1 MDEDPDIERLAGA
14 LKVGLGMLTRRLR
27 SVQADGELTLPET
40 TTLARLDRYGPTTA
54 AALAK
59 VEQISQQSMGAT
71 LRVLEDR
78 GYIVR
83 RPDPDDGRQA
93 VISISEAGLRAL
105 LDVRAV
111 RTQLIARA
119 LTSAL
124 TAAERAQL
132 AAVIPL
138 LEKVAQTI

>member
-1 MDEDPDIERLAGA
+1 MKEDPGVERLAGA
-14 LKVGLGMLTRRLR
+14 LKVGVGMLVRRLR
-27 SVQADGELTLPET
+27 SVQAEGELTLPET
-40 TTLARLDRYGPTTA
+40 TTLARLDRGGPTTA

-59 VEQISQQSMGAT
+59 VEQISPQSMGAT
-71 LRVLEDR
+71 LRALEDR
-78 GYIVR
+78 GFIER

-111 RTQLIARA
+111 RTQLIAHA
-119 LTSAL
+119 LASAL
-124 TAAERAQL
+124 TAEERAVV
-132 AAVIPL
+132 AAALPL